1 MLSEMLSKPISQ
13 GPSFNDQGGAAP
25 LITAAFRLSSDG
37 RRRLKEFNASAAVL
51 SVQVP
56 HSEPNPQPRPF
67 PCNRAYLVTSPITC
81 ECQRPLAGV
90 RFCSMPAAQ
99 RSSKAFPPV
108 ALGDQ
113 QQHFHRDL
121 PVGGIVLGFWQ
132 RGDVFGDVAQ
142 RQQRAAVRHHD
153 GVKEPLRC
161 ARIRPRAAG
170 LRCSEPQ

>member
-37 RRRLKEFNASAAVL
+37 RRRLKEVNASAAVL

-56 HSEPNPQPRPF
+56 HSEPNSQPRPF

-113 QQHFHRDL
+113 QQHFHRRL
-121 PVGGIVLGFWQ
+121 AS
-132 RGDVFGDVAQ
+132 R
-142 RQQRAAVRHHD
+142 RHHAGLSVARC
-153 GVKEPLRC
+153 GVPQGQQLAAIWQDAGIKEPLG
-161 ARIRPRAAG
+161 PRHSLDHVIQSAPFATQAP
-170 LRCSEPQ
+170 L